1 MYQLKDYEFHC
12 MFVIVPVSKCPEY
25 EKPLAAFRYPSEADD
40 YIKANGGYDR
50 LMLID
55 MMLKDYGKCA

>member
-1 MYQLKDYEFHC
+1 MYQLKDYEFRC
-12 MFVIVPVSKCPEY
+12 MFVIVAKSNSPQY
-25 EKPLAAFRYPSEADD
+25 EKPLAAFRYPSDAQD

-55 MMLKDYGKCA
+55 MMLKDYAKCA